1 VTGLLSPEAVDFGDP
16 RIQQLQ
22 AVAARKGVTLDL
34 RPLRSATHNPTVEQ
48 IALEVGCEVG
58 QVVSSSLCVA
68 PLPRGLSRP
77 IVCMTAGCGEIAIEL
92 LAAVT
97 GEVEVRVATAR
108 EARDLFNCLP
118 GLVPAFGHG
127 RGRLG
132 RHGSGPRRLPVGLG
146 TNGLGLR
153 GLPDFPSTLRML
165 SNATV
170 APVVTTSRARSVEGF
185 DGAAVP
191 RIRGGLADLVGCER
205 EA

>member
-1 VTGLLSPEAVDFGDP
+1 MTGLLSPEVVDFDDP

-34 RPLRSATHNPTVEQ
+34 RPLRSATRDLTVEQ

-68 PLPRGLSRP
+68 PQPRGLLRP

-97 GEVEVRVATAR
+97 GEADVRVATAQ
-108 EARDLFNCLP
+108 EARDLFNCSP
-118 GLVPAFGHG
+118 GLMPAFGHG
-127 RGRLG
+127 RDVSVVMDRDLG
-132 RHGSGPRRLPVGLG
+132 GYQWVWAPTGLASAVF
-146 TNGLGLR
+146 R
-153 GLPDFPSTLRML
+153 ISPSTLRML

-170 APVVTTSRARSVEGF
+170 APVVTSSRARSVEVF
-185 DGAAVP
+185 DGAAVLGFGA
-191 RIRGGLADLVGCER
+191 I
-205 EA
+205 